1 MIDRALMTAR
11 LALALGRVNRATYH
25 EDGQRP
31 ETDTDH
37 TVMLCLLVADL
48 AQLPSLRGRV
58 DVGQLIA
65 FALVHDVVE
74 AYAGDTVSI
83 SLDAEQRRAKARR
96 ETAALNRLSKEF
108 GADSWLVRTIKA
120 YEAMDTIEARLV
132 NFADKIAPK
141 LTHALNGG
149 CTMRRLG
156 IGVEPVSEQGQRLA
170 ARSPDLPELAELFD
184 AARARMLRAYS
195 SATAPTV
202 EQLAAARAEEV
213 EEARAETLAWRG
225 MEGGGGAAEGA
236 VEGVTIRRVK
246 RRTLAYLRPMSEAEV
261 LTPVELARR
270 LGGRREDAMAW
281 ARSMGLVSILPW
293 GERVVWGRVLAVL
306 GAIQPAEEAKRPGPR
321 TAVLPRAFGRGA

>member
-11 LALALGRVNRATYH
+11 VALALGRVNRATYH

-48 AQLPSLRGRV
+48 AQLPSLRDRV

-83 SLDAEQRRAKARR
+83 SLDAEQRRAKAQR
-96 ETAALNRLSKEF
+96 ESAALNRLSEEF

-120 YEAMDTIEARLV
+120 YEKMDTIEARLV
-132 NFADKIAPK
+132 NYADKIAPK

-184 AARARMLRAYS
+184 AAWAKMLQAYS
-195 SATAPTV
+195 LATAPTV
-202 EQLAAARAEEV
+202 EQLAAARGEA

-225 MEGGGGAAEGA
+225 MEGGGLEGWRCTGWSGRVPMWRLD
-236 VEGVTIRRVK
+236 VEG
-246 RRTLAYLRPMSEAEV
+246 
-261 LTPVELARR
+261 
-270 LGGRREDAMAW
+270 W
-281 ARSMGLVSILPW
+281 
-293 GERVVWGRVLAVL
+293 RVLLIDVAWDIYTPDNWLLDSGASPDGSLRGGMRAAVARL
-306 GAIQPAEEAKRPGPR
+306 EARLKACGNE
-321 TAVLPRAFGRGA
+321 AARAARAGEVSGG

>member
-1 MIDRALMTAR
+1 VIDRALMTAR
-11 LALALGRVNRATYH
+11 VALALGRVNRATYH

-48 AQLPSLRGRV
+48 AQLPSLRDRV
-58 DVGQLIA
+58 DLGRLIA

-83 SLDAEQRRAKARR
+83 SLDAEQRSAKARR
-96 ETAALNRLSKEF
+96 ESAALKRLCEEF
-108 GADSWLVRTIKA
+108 GWDSWLVRTIKA

-132 NFADKIAPK
+132 NYADKIAPK

-170 ARSPDLPELAELFD
+170 ARSPDLPELTKLFD
-184 AARARMLRAYS
+184 AARAEMIKAYGL
-195 SATAPTV
+195 ATAPTV
-202 EQLAAARAEEV
+202 EQIAAARAEEV

-225 MEGGGGAAEGA
+225 MNGGGLDGWRCTGW
-236 VEGVTIRRVK
+236 
-246 RRTLAYLRPMSEAEV
+246 S
-261 LTPVELARR
+261 
-270 LGGRREDAMAW
+270 
-281 ARSMGLVSILPW
+281 
-293 GERVVWGRVLAVL
+293 GRVPMWRLDIEGWRVLLVDVAWDIYNPDGWLLDSGTSPDGSLRGGMRAAVATL
-306 GAIQPAEEAKRPGPR
+306 KA
-321 TAVLPRAFGRGA
+321 RAGWPP